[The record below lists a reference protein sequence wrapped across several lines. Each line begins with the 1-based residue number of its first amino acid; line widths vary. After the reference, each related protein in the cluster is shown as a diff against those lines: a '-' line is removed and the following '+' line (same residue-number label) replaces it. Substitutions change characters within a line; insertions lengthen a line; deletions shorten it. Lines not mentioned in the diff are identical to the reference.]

1 MNNIEHN
8 ISIMYHSNE
17 TIHLHVPKTL
27 EPKHSIISLACQ
39 NKRREQHI
47 LKSEQFP
54 CSGDAR
60 SILPAWIF
68 LFGLPSLLCP
78 LSEHLS
84 FLQPCL
90 MLIPAYVTWQPPT
103 VLLKPHGRHRFFVS
117 TNNTSPHTRRQ
128 TDTNKL
134 TDRRHRPTERRRRSR
149 ERAREGDQEREGDT
163 EIKSR
168 GLETPE
174 HTCVSPRARP

>member
-1 MNNIEHN
+1 MNNIGHN

-47 LKSEQFP
+47 LKSAQFP

-117 TNNTSPHTRRQ
+117 TNTHPHTHADRQ
-128 TDTNKL
+128 TQTNSQTGD
-134 TDRRHRPTERRRRSR
+134 TDRRKDGEDPGSVREKGIKR
-149 ERAREGDQEREGDT
+149 ER
-163 EIKSR
+163 
-168 GLETPE
+168 ETL
-174 HTCVSPRARP
+174 R